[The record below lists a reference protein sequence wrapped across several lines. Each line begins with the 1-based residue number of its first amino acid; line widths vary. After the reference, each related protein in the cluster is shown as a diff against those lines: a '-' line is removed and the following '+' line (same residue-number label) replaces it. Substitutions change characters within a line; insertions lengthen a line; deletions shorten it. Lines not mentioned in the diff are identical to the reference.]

1 MIPPEAIAALA
12 SLPSLSVAA
21 VVGVVGWRATR
32 NGKTAE
38 LPPGIVADISEIKH
52 HMAKQTDQV
61 NKMCVILDERLPKAS
76 YFRGDGKS

>member
-32 NGKTAE
+32 NGKTAD
-38 LPPGIVADISEIKH
+38 LPPEIGNDIREIKGH
-52 HMAKQTDQV
+52 LAEQTKDIDR
-61 NKMCVILDERLPKAS
+61 MCTILDERLPRWS
-76 YFRGDGKS
+76 GKP